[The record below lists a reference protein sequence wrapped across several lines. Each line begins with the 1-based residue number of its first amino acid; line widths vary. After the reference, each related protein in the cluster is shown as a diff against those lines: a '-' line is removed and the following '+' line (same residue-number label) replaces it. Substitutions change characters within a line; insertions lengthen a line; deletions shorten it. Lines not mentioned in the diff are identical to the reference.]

1 MQISDGK
8 SRVRFLGG
16 LEICF
21 DADVK
26 LLIAA
31 SEPTA
36 TANPKGLGLYQL
48 GQTEKAPIELSR
60 GGLAT
65 WRSGELE
72 VVNAQDH
79 FVWSSKR
86 RKHEP
91 SLVTVLI
98 TLDTDDLQTIKR
110 TQTACLTLYLR
121 TVTLQ
126 PTGFG
131 ISTQPISR
139 SKTLTVADTPFEI
152 AGRSG
157 KPEQRVTVAS
167 VVADA
172 LKGAVASVQDYAI
185 LCGQTLRAIFTVPY
199 YAQDILQQMDAI
211 GAGSLPIIL
220 LSGFFIGTVM
230 VLQTGSQFTRF
241 GQSSLTG
248 DVVAI
253 ALVRELGPSLTG
265 LLVTGRC
272 ATGIASE
279 LGSMLV
285 TEQVD
290 AMRAMGTDPIRKL
303 VAPRTIATLLT
314 LPLLTAMT
322 DFMGLMGGCVASVFS
337 LRLSA
342 IEFWRRA
349 VDALDFADLM
359 QGFTKPFFFA
369 FILATMGCYK
379 GLTVRG
385 GTQGVGRA
393 TTQAAVASSVMII
406 VADAF
411 LSKIALYLAGKLF

>member
-1 MQISDGK
+1 M
-8 SRVRFLGG
+8 
-16 LEICF
+16 
-21 DADVK
+21 
-26 LLIAA
+26 
-31 SEPTA
+31 
-36 TANPKGLGLYQL
+36 
-48 GQTEKAPIELSR
+48 
-60 GGLAT
+60 
-65 WRSGELE
+65 
-72 VVNAQDH
+72 
-79 FVWSSKR
+79 
-86 RKHEP
+86 
-91 SLVTVLI
+91 
-98 TLDTDDLQTIKR
+98 
-110 TQTACLTLYLR
+110 
-121 TVTLQ
+121 TLQ
-126 PTGFG
+126 V
-131 ISTQPISR
+131 
-139 SKTLTVADTPFEI
+139 LVADTPLQV
-152 AGRSG
+152 AGREA
-157 KPEQRVTVAS
+157 KTEERITVAAVFVNAAKS
-167 VVADA
+167 AVADI
-172 LKGAVASVQDYAI
+172 QEYAI
-185 LCGQTLRAIFTVPY
+185 LCGRTLYAIFTPPY
-199 YAQDILQQMDAI
+199 YLQDILQQMDNI

-220 LSGFFIGTVM
+220 LSGFFIGAVM

-290 AMRAMGTDPIRKL
+290 AMRAMGTNPIRKL
-303 VAPRTIATLLT
+303 VAPRVIATLLT

-322 DFMGLMGGCVASVFS
+322 DFMGLLGGCVASIFS
-337 LRLSA
+337 LRLGV

-349 VDALDFADLM
+349 IDALDFADLM

-369 FILATMGCYK
+369 FILATIGCYK

-393 TTQAAVASSVMII
+393 TTQAAVLASVMII

-411 LSKIALYLAGKLF
+411 LTKVALYLANKLF